1 MEMGDAGKILPYE
14 SRSRDGCG
22 GKVVLGLAI
31 LALVLASVALVV
43 ALISLTHKSS
53 TNISVQGQGSKS
65 TDERIWSIAI
75 GHWTNN
81 NVYID
86 EPSGQLKGFYVDM
99 INAVCRLANKDCR
112 IVYDVWQRCWQNVEG
127 GEGLLGGWY
136 DACAGWVKNPTRART
151 FQFTDKWQNTPT
163 YYFLIKNGA
172 DFNPRDVTGKTFGFV
187 DGWINDESCLA
198 RQSGITGSTLPSSQV
213 RSYQSY
219 EDLIDAVI
227 SGEVDATIDPDF
239 IHVDHPD
246 TLKLVKDVPILCTP
260 ADHGAGLMLR
270 MDNPLADWW
279 NPAQQ
284 RLMQT
289 SEYRQI
295 CQDIKDEHGHMPGRD
310 PKQFV
315 SDLNKAKLS
324 F

>member
-53 TNISVQGQGSKS
+53 TNISVQGQ
-65 TDERIWSIAI
+65 
-75 GHWTNN
+75 
-81 NVYID
+81 
-86 EPSGQLKGFYVDM
+86 
-99 INAVCRLANKDCR
+99 VCRLANKDCR